1 VLMFSEPYFH
11 NEDSAYG
18 FFERQLWPG
27 GPVCPHCRCTGE
39 KVGRLKG
46 KTTRRGVYKCYAC
59 RRPFTVKI
67 GTAFE
72 SSHVKLHL
80 WLQAIYLL
88 SCSKKKITV
97 RQLQKTLGIALKTA
111 WVLNYRIREMIT
123 RAEGQLAEIGE
134 HRSAGAAEQ
143 PTIANAMGAT
153 DRAKAAVMLVAADR
167 GAPLELARQ
176 VSSLGPK
183 PAHRKRRVRRRKTE
197 HNPKQLTLF

>member
-1 VLMFSEPYFH
+1 
-11 NEDSAYG
+11 
-18 FFERQLWPG
+18 
-27 GPVCPHCRCTGE
+27 
-39 KVGRLKG
+39 
-46 KTTRRGVYKCYAC
+46 VYKCYAC

-123 RAEGQLAEIGE
+123 RADGQLAEIGE
-134 HRSAGAAEQ
+134 HRSAGSAEK
-143 PTIANAMGAT
+143 PTIANTMGAA
-153 DRAKAAVMLVAADR
+153 DGAKATVVLIAADR
-167 GAPLELARQ
+167 GAPLELAEPRM
-176 VSSLGPK
+176 SSSGPR
-183 PAHRKRRVRRRKTE
+183 PAYHKRRAGRRKAE